1 MSMIALI
8 ESDPNFQARIS
19 NELGSRTEPLQILG
33 LPDAEALA
41 SGGPGLPDVLILG
54 PSVGAPEALAIAER
68 LRASAPEVSVI
79 LVTDALTS
87 DLLQAALRAG
97 VRDVLGSSFT
107 GDQLLDAVQRAEH
120 VSHGVRDRGTVPSH
134 DEHDPSTPCRV
145 VTVFSAKGGVGKS
158 FIAANLAVLLAQRHA
173 RVALIDLDLQFGDQ
187 AIMMQLFPGR
197 TMSEAAAN
205 VERLDIESLPGYL
218 TPHKSGLQLLAAPLE
233 PGLAE
238 TIQPAAT
245 QRILRLARQSFDVV
259 VIDTP
264 ALFTEHVLAALDE
277 SDECIFMTSLDVP
290 SIKNT
295 KLALQTLEML
305 GVGKERIRLL
315 LNRADA
321 QVGLRVQEVER
332 MLGARVTTQIPS
344 SREVPLSINQGTP
357 LAFSDPRSSV
367 TTALRELAESV
378 GRGTP
383 VHTPDAKGG
392 RFRLK
397 RKVS

>member
-1 MSMIALI
+1 
-8 ESDPNFQARIS
+8 
-19 NELGSRTEPLQILG
+19 
-33 LPDAEALA
+33 
-41 SGGPGLPDVLILG
+41 
-54 PSVGAPEALAIAER
+54 
-68 LRASAPEVSVI
+68 
-79 LVTDALTS
+79 
-87 DLLQAALRAG
+87 
-97 VRDVLGSSFT
+97 
-107 GDQLLDAVQRAEH
+107 
-120 VSHGVRDRGTVPSH
+120 
-134 DEHDPSTPCRV
+134 
-145 VTVFSAKGGVGKS
+145 
-158 FIAANLAVLLAQRHA
+158 
-173 RVALIDLDLQFGDQ
+173 
-187 AIMMQLFPGR
+187 
-197 TMSEAAAN
+197 MSEAAAN
-205 VERLDIESLPGYL
+205 VERLDVESLPGYM
-218 TPHKSGLQLLAAPLE
+218 TPHKSGLHLLAAPLE

-238 TIQPAAT
+238 TIQPSAT
-245 QRILRLARQSFDVV
+245 QRILRLLRQSFDIV

-332 MLGARVTTQIPS
+332 MLGARVATQIPS

-357 LAFSDPRSSV
+357 LALADPRSGV
-367 TTALRELAESV
+367 TVALRELAESV
-378 GRGTP
+378 GRGAP
-383 VHTPDAKGG
+383 VHVPDAKGG

>member
-1 MSMIALI
+1 MIALI
-8 ESDPNFQARIS
+8 DTDPNFQARVS
-19 NELGSRTEPLQILG
+19 AGLGGRNDPLQIASFADLERI
-33 LPDAEALA
+33 EAGEA
-41 SGGPGLPDVLILG
+41 SLPDVLILG
-54 PSVGAPEALAIAER
+54 PSVGAPDAMGIAER
-68 LRASAPEVSVI
+68 LRNAAPEVSVI

-97 VRDVLGSSFT
+97 VRDVLPSSFT
-107 GDQLLDAVQRAEH
+107 AEQLADSVERAAS
-120 VSHGVRDRGTVPSH
+120 VSHGVRDRSAPPA
-134 DEHDPSTPCRV
+134 EHDPARPCRV

-158 FIAANLAVLLAQRHA
+158 FVAANLAVLLAQRHA
-173 RVALIDLDLQFGDQ
+173 RVALVDLDLQFGDQ

-205 VERLDIESLPGYL
+205 IDRLDDDSLPGYL

-238 TIQPAAT
+238 TIQPSAT
-245 QRILRLARQSFDVV
+245 QRLLRLLRRSFDI
-259 VIDTP
+259 VIVDTP
-264 ALFTEHVLAALDE
+264 ALFTEHVLVALDD

-332 MLGARVTTQIPS
+332 MLSARVTAQLPS

-357 LAFSDPRSSV
+357 IAFSDPRSTV
-367 TTALRELAESV
+367 TAALRELAESV
-378 GRGTP
+378 GRGAP
-383 VHTPDAKGG
+383 VAAPDAKGG

>member
-1 MSMIALI
+1 MAMIALI
-8 ESDPNFQARIS
+8 DSDPNFQARVG
-19 NELGSRTEPLQILG
+19 NELGTRTDPLQVLS
-33 LPDAEALA
+33 LADAEAM
-41 SGGPGLPDVLILG
+41 SSDGPGLPDVLILG
-54 PSVGAPEALAIAER
+54 PSVGAQDALGVAEALR
-68 LRASAPEVSVI
+68 SRAPEVSVVLI
-79 LVTDALTS
+79 TDALTS

-107 GDQLLDAVQRAEH
+107 AEQLHDAITRAEQ
-120 VSHGVRDRGTVPSH
+120 VSHGVRDRGGAHH
-134 DEHDPSTPCRV
+134 DERDPSTPCRV

-158 FIAANLAVLLAQRHA
+158 FIAANLAVLLAQRHS

-205 VERLDIESLPGYL
+205 IERIDAESLGGYM

-245 QRILRLARQSFDVV
+245 QRILRLARQTFDVV

-332 MLGARVTTQIPS
+332 MLGSRVATQIPS
-344 SREVPLSINQGTP
+344 SREVPLSINQGSP
-357 LAFSDPRSSV
+357 LAYSDPRSAV

-378 GRGTP
+378 GREAP
-383 VHTPDAKGG
+383 VHASEPKNG

>member
-1 MSMIALI
+1 MIALI
-8 ESDPNFQARIS
+8 DSDPNFQARVS
-19 NELGSRTEPLQILG
+19 NELGPRTDPIQVLG

-41 SGGPGLPDVLILG
+41 SGEPGLPDVLILG
-54 PSVGAPEALAIAER
+54 PSVGAPDALAVAER
-68 LRASAPEVSVI
+68 LRAAAPEVSVV

-107 GDQLLDAVQRAEH
+107 AEQLRDAIERAEQ
-120 VSHGVRDRGTVPSH
+120 VSHGVRDRGGAH
-134 DEHDPSTPCRV
+134 HEDHDPSTPCRV

-205 VERLDIESLPGYL
+205 IERIDAESLGGYL

-305 GVGKERIRLL
+305 GVGKDRIRLL

-332 MLGARVTTQIPS
+332 MLGARVATQIPS

-357 LAFSDPRSSV
+357 LAFSDPRSGV
-367 TTALRELAESV
+367 TAALRELADSV

-383 VHTPDAKGG
+383 VHAPDAKGG